1 MYRRATAFGQGARF
15 RAFTLVELM
24 IVVAIVGVLAA
35 LAIYGVR
42 KYVLNAKTAE
52 ARNALGQMA
61 KDAITAYTRERIN
74 PDLLSLGDTTGVVN
88 VMCESAVAIPAS
100 LDSIKGQKYQSS
112 PKEWVGSGWE
122 CLRFSM
128 VDPQYYQYNYVA
140 LGNRT
145 DEGDAFTAVAVGNLD
160 GDEAMARFE
169 MRGQLKADPQDLV
182 IVLAPNL
189 VEINPGE

>member
-1 MYRRATAFGQGARF
+1 
-15 RAFTLVELM
+15 LVELM

-74 PDLLSLGDTTGVVN
+74 PALLSLGQTTGVVN
-88 VMCESAVAIPAS
+88 VMCESAVAVPSSTALIR
-100 LDSIKGQKYQSS
+100 GQKYQSK
-112 PKEWVGSGWE
+112 PNEWTGTGWE

-128 VDPQYYQYNYVA
+128 VDPQYYQYNYTA
-140 LGNRT
+140 TGTRA
-145 DEGDAFTAVAVGNLD
+145 DEGDSFSASAVGNLD
-160 GDEAMARFE
+160 GDSTLATFE
-169 MRGQLKADPQDLV
+169 IRGKLQADPEDLV
-182 IVLAPNL
+182 IVLAPNIF
-189 VEINPGE
+189 ETNPDE